1 MKTEEAI
8 LMQEEITFAK
18 DEHVRDELSNRFL
31 IEKDLRQ
38 KNQDIITSSANKLK
52 DLKKEEENTIQN

>member
-31 IEKDLRQ
+31 IEKDR
-38 KNQDIITSSANKLK
+38 KSVV
-52 DLKKEEENTIQN
+52 